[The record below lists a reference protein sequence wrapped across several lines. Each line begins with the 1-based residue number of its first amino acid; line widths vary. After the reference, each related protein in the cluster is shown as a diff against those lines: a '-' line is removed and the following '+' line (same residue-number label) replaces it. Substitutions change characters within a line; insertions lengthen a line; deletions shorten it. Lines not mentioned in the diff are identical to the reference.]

1 MNYTQNNKIKQVD
14 EKTLVV
20 GVDIAKETHY
30 ARVFDNRGIELG
42 KVIKFKSNIEGF
54 RKLEEYIKEI
64 KRREKKEKI
73 IIGIEPTGH
82 YWYTLANYVN
92 KRGMK
97 LVQVNP
103 YHVKQ
108 AKELDDN
115 TPSKSDRKDPKTIAM
130 LVKDGRYNIPY
141 MPVGIYAELRKT
153 NEIREVIKKKIYAI
167 KNRIERWLDIY
178 FPEYKKVFKGIYGK
192 ASMITLQTMATPTQV
207 LNYTAEEILEI
218 WKKDV
223 KRAVGIK
230 RANKLINI
238 AKESVGITEGL
249 LMAKYEILYLVKEYK
264 KVEQELNEIEE
275 KLKILVYKIPRIE
288 KALTI
293 KGIGIITISGFIAEV
308 GNINRFSHPKQII
321 KLAGLNLKETS
332 SGKHKGKTTI
342 TKRGRKRL
350 RSLLFKAILPMVAKN
365 NEFKLIH
372 KYYTNRTKN
381 PLKKKQSL
389 IALMAKLIKIIYTL
403 IKKNIEYDPSKLIN
417 DIHGNK
423 KIQFLTV

>member
-1 MNYTQNNKIKQVD
+1 
-14 EKTLVV
+14 
-20 GVDIAKETHY
+20 
-30 ARVFDNRGIELG
+30 
-42 KVIKFKSNIEGF
+42 
-54 RKLEEYIKEI
+54 
-64 KRREKKEKI
+64 
-73 IIGIEPTGH
+73 
-82 YWYTLANYVN
+82 
-92 KRGMK
+92 MK